1 LIIAAMKA
9 KLVAAPMRRPMPSS
23 RFWRRGGGAASI
35 WPEPKAHAFA
45 RAKPKLHIGPNM
57 HVYANPARF
66 LKIARPLTAWLGWA
80 GAAMILG
87 ALAWGLVLAPSERLQ
102 GESVR
107 ILYVHVPAAW
117 LAMAGWTGI
126 AVASLMQLVWRHPL
140 SAVAARALAGP
151 GALFTALCLATGS
164 LWGKPTWGT
173 WWEWDGRMTSMLVL
187 LFLYLG
193 FIALAG
199 AEKEKGGEGRIT
211 AIFGLVGAV
220 NLPIIHY
227 SVVWWNTLHQGQSIS
242 FVRGSSTIHG
252 SMLWPLLVSALGFS
266 LLFGAIVL
274 MRMRAELARL
284 KVEARLKRMAGP

>member
-1 LIIAAMKA
+1 
-9 KLVAAPMRRPMPSS
+9 
-23 RFWRRGGGAASI
+23 
-35 WPEPKAHAFA
+35 
-45 RAKPKLHIGPNM
+45 M

-80 GAAMILG
+80 GGAMILA
-87 ALAWGLVLAPSERLQ
+87 ALAWGLFYTPPERLQ

-117 LAMAGWTGI
+117 LAMAGWSGI
-126 AVASLMQLVWRHPL
+126 AAASLMQLVWRHPL
-140 SAVAARALAGP
+140 ATIAARAVSVP

-164 LWGKPTWGT
+164 LWGRPTWGT
-173 WWEWDGRMTSMLVL
+173 YWEWDGRMTSMLVL
-187 LFLYLG
+187 LFLYAG

-199 AEKEKGGEGRIT
+199 AEKEKGGEGRLT

-227 SVVWWNTLHQGQSIS
+227 SVTWWNTLHQGQSIS
-242 FVRGSSTIHG
+242 FLRGSSTIAG
-252 SMLWPLLVSALGFS
+252 PMLWPLLASALGFS

-274 MRMRAELARL
+274 MRMRAELARN
-284 KVEARLKRMAGP
+284 KVEARMKRMVAP